1 MKNIINLKMCG
12 HFINNQEFKVFWFRG
27 ILPISVNDFN
37 FFPILANF
45 ITLMESLKFRRSWGA
60 FE

>member
-1 MKNIINLKMCG
+1 MCG

-37 FFPILANF
+37 FLPILANF

>member
-1 MKNIINLKMCG
+1 MCG

-37 FFPILANF
+37 FLPILANF
-45 ITLMESLKFRRSWGA
+45 INLMESLGGAYVKVYLKF
-60 FE
+60 